1 MDNEKSG
8 ASVGQCPSVGG
19 RYVCSNTAPRGWRGD
34 VVVVIDVDLQQRTA
48 RVKYEG
54 PIYET
59 VVSWDDLAVAP

>member
-1 MDNEKSG
+1 
-8 ASVGQCPSVGG
+8 
-19 RYVCSNTAPRGWRGD
+19 

-48 RVKYEG
+48 RVRESAGGKYEG